1 MEALKYSGNDWKSKL
16 AREAVAAILNAE
28 SEMNYAL
35 SVDDVKNRVS
45 NAFLSGD
52 ELLIKALHT
61 QLEKYNAHSGLD
73 GEENCP
79 L

>member
-16 AREAVAAILNAE
+16 AREAVAALLNAE

-35 SVDDVKNRVS
+35 SVDEIKSKVS
-45 NAFLSGD
+45 YEFQYGTKSTISD
-52 ELLIKALHT
+52 LHT
-61 QLEKYNAHSGLD
+61 QLEKYNAYSG
-73 GEENCP
+73 ECP